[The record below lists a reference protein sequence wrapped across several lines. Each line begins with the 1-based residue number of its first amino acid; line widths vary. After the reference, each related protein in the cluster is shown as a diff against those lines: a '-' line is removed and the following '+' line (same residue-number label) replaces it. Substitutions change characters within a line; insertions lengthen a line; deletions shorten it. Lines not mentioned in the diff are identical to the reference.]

1 MVMDRLTTLGPG
13 MIWATAQSSTNSS
26 LVSQR
31 FFSTSSRCTTAS
43 TPPKP
48 CRASQVKDQNRSRR
62 LAGAG
67 RCAGASA
74 VSGGGGALGGG
85 AGVVLVLFGAPPE
98 GPGAAPPVVC
108 GWNAAGGPVSLPRP

>member
-74 VSGGGGALGGG
+74 VSCGGGNLGGGGGDVLAFFLAPRAGPGGGQPFFLGGG
-85 AGVVLVLFGAPPE
+85 PR
-98 GPGAAPPVVC
+98 
-108 GWNAAGGPVSLPRP
+108 GGPLFRRL

>member
-74 VSGGGGALGGG
+74 VSCGGGGRGGG
-85 AGVVLVLFGAPPE
+85 GGVFFDRERKTLKTNHPFKSAIALLF
-98 GPGAAPPVVC
+98 
-108 GWNAAGGPVSLPRP
+108 

>member
-74 VSGGGGALGGG
+74 VSCGGGGWGGG
-85 AGVVLVLFGAPPE
+85 AGGVLGFFWAPRVGAGGGTAVVLGGNGGGASVFPP
-98 GPGAAPPVVC
+98 A
-108 GWNAAGGPVSLPRP
+108 L